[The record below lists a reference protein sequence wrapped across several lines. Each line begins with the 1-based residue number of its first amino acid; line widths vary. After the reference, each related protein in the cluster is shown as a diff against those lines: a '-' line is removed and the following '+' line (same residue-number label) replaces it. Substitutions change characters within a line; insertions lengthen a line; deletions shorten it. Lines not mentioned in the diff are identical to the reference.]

1 VYALEVIV
9 AVQIYMPQ
17 LGFSMNEGKLM
28 EWLVGDGAMVT
39 KGAPLYSLE
48 ADKAIEEIEAPA
60 SGRLRVIAQR
70 DTVYPVGTLL
80 GEIT

>member
-39 KGAPLYSLE
+39 K
-48 ADKAIEEIEAPA
+48 
-60 SGRLRVIAQR
+60 
-70 DTVYPVGTLL
+70 
-80 GEIT
+80 